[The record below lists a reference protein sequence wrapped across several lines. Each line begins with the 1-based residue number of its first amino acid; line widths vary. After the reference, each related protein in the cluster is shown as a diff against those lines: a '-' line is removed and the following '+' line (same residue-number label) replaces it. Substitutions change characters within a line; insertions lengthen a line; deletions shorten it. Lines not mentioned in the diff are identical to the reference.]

1 MFSGTSYYKTVF
13 EIEGTNELMI
23 SEMGGLER
31 SIMIEKRVINEEMTS
46 ATLFEKTENLSKM
59 DLAKKLTEANNKC
72 FQVSFFAKPSAKSI
86 QAAIG

>member
-72 FQVSFFAKPSAKSI
+72 F
-86 QAAIG
+86 